1 MNNAIRIICFLLG
14 FACALLL
21 LRSCEK
27 PKPVDPQGE
36 YIAHWIDTT
45 IQEIYADTLLPVQ
58 PFSGA
63 HEERFHNGAWG
74 NSNNDASISQSNW
87 IRDFIVNYKDSLLDM
102 DGTVYLDDD
111 TCKVTGFRLKY
122 FLKQPTI
129 REYLVPKPPAVA
141 PVVSS
146 TFLVLQPSS
155 DGTKNGLGIGA
166 TQIKNRVMYGLV
178 WDPWMKQV
186 RGTLGIKLN

>member
-14 FACALLL
+14 FACALLF

-27 PKPVDPQGE
+27 QKPAQPSTE
-36 YIAHWIDTT
+36 YIVKWRDTSFL
-45 IQEIYADTLLPVQ
+45 EVVADTLLTVK
-58 PFSGA
+58 PFSGT
-63 HEERFHNGAWG
+63 HEERFVGNEKTFTSNGSSWT
-74 NSNNDASISQSNW
+74 
-87 IRDFIVNYKDSLLDM
+87 RDFIVNYKDSLLDL
-102 DGTVYLDDD
+102 DGTIYLDDD

-122 FLKQPTI
+122 FLKQKTI
-129 REYLVPKPPAVA
+129 KEYLLPEQPPKAAVINSA
-141 PVVSS
+141 
-146 TFLVLQPSS
+146 FLVLQPCT
-155 DGTKNGLGIGA
+155 DGTKNGLGIGV